1 METPY
6 AEMEAAIQCLGKKA
20 TKAKVPPKC
29 SAAETAA
36 KNKML
41 AIFEQSAATKTK
53 SKAVDPKVMRAF

>member
-1 METPY
+1 
-6 AEMEAAIQCLGKKA
+6 MEAAIECLGKEA

-29 SAAETAA
+29 SATEEAA
-36 KNKML
+36 LKEME